1 MPTPTLKPLL
11 ASLALTLAFIGL
23 IWHRQ
28 VPIIILGLALFAVV
42 LVSWVTTPLEP
53 EH

>member
-1 MPTPTLKPLL
+1 
-11 ASLALTLAFIGL
+11 
-23 IWHRQ
+23 